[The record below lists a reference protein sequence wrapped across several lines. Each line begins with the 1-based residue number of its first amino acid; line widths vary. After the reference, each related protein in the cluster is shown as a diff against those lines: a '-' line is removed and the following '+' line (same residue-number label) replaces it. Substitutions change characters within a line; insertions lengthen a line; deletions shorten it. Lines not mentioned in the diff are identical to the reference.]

1 MQQAPAMAGKTL
13 TYIPRD
19 VLHLENEESR
29 TCCAVVQCFG
39 LCYLCDL
46 CCTVPIMQEFE
57 EDLNKRS
64 LPLFAFYELCW
75 PWMWFS
81 SCCCGMPNSSV
92 REMPRHYFPGL
103 RENTFDLDNARLYHS
118 PIVGMI

>member
-1 MQQAPAMAGKTL
+1 MAVKTL

-19 VLHLENEESR
+19 VLHMENEDDR

-46 CCTVPIMQEFE
+46 WFTIPTMDVFE

-75 PWMWFS
+75 PCMWFTY
-81 SCCCGMPNSSV
+81 CCCDKTHSSV
-92 REMPRHYFPGL
+92 RELPRRYVPGL
-103 RENTFDLDNARLYHS
+103 KENTFDTDNVLLAAKRGT
-118 PIVGMI
+118 I